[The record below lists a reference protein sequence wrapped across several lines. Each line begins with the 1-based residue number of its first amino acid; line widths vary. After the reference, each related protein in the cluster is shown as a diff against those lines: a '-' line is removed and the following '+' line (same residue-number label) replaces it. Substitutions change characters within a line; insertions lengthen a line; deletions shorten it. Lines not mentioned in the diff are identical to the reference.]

1 MDIRVLDFKTDYKD
15 GKARDWVKFAPGDG
29 VQTTQTWE
37 LIDVMRPPESF
48 ERDQAGDKMFHMKAV
63 WSVIGPR
70 YDAWKND
77 MEVPEDGIPLAAWS
91 ALNEAQ
97 VEEFRKVAI
106 KTVEQLAGV
115 TDSALEKVGLPDTRR
130 LREQAKTFIDGK
142 SASDMAAK
150 LADNDEK
157 LESAMAVIAELQ
169 AKLEAKEDKPKR
181 GRPPKKEVDAA

>member
-1 MDIRVLDFKTDYKD
+1 MDIRVLDFKTDYKN
-15 GKARDWVKFAPGDG
+15 GKARDWVKYASGDS

-37 LIDVMRPPESF
+37 MVESLRPPESF
-48 ERDQAGDKMFHMKAV
+48 QRDQAGDKMFHMKAV

-77 MEVPEDGIPLAAWS
+77 MDVPEDGIPLTAWS

-106 KTVEQLAGV
+106 KTVEQLANV
-115 TDSALEKVGLPDTRR
+115 TDSSLEKVGLPDTRR
-130 LREQAKTFIDGK
+130 LREQAKTFIDGR
-142 SASDMAAK
+142 SASDMAK
-150 LADNDEK
+150 RLADNDEK

-169 AKLEAKEDKPKR
+169 AKLEAAESKPKR